1 MKGLGADSEEKKS
14 GFTLESPTVKY
25 IGIGLLV
32 FGVGMGVYSLIKS
45 DKDKKSKG
53 KGKLSG
59 TKKDDKRLSSG
70 KRAKTVNF

>member
-32 FGVGMGVYSLIKS
+32 FGVGMGAYALI
-45 DKDKKSKG
+45 KDKKGKKS

-59 TKKDDKRLSSG
+59 TKKHHKRLSSG
-70 KRAKTVNF
+70 ERAKTVNF

>member
-32 FGVGMGVYSLIKS
+32 FGVGMGAYALIKNN
-45 DKDKKSKG
+45 KDKKS

-59 TKKDDKRLSSG
+59 TKKHNKRLSSG